1 MVNHQTNTPQLVTVP
16 AFIDSYI
23 RYAKV
28 EEMSLFIAMDNAQY
42 KESEWIITNEE
53 TFVRAWFD
61 GYNIEEQKYIVA
73 IPDGRGDGGV
83 VQLWKG
89 LEGDLLLNFQ
99 KKVRTGDVH
108 KLTEEEIKRNHAPLW
123 GTEWVKEVE

>member
-1 MVNHQTNTPQLVTVP
+1 MEKVP
-16 AFIDSYI
+16 KF
-23 RYAKV
+23 
-28 EEMSLFIAMDNAQY
+28 
-42 KESEWIITNEE
+42 
-53 TFVRAWFD
+53 RAWFD

-99 KKVRTGDVH
+99 KKLELVTY
-108 KLTEEEIKRNHAPLW
+108 TS
-123 GTEWVKEVE
+123 